1 MDGQKGTT
9 WNYTIKSLSC
19 SHRYRLPQNKAIN
32 EALPFMNSF
41 TNYTTPSGVII
52 ERKPVVR
59 DLGVRLSDDFTWRPH
74 ISNMVKDTRKMAS
87 WTLGVF
93 RDRSKPVML
102 QLYKSLIRSRLEYCC
117 PLQSLQRRRERYII
131 IHTWK
136 IIMDIVPNDIGMK
149 FVDNKRLGTRA
160 VVPGPCFQQNLY
172 HEGKNIL
179 RQLFRSQG
187 CPTLEPPPSRS
198 KDIPLVRQIQNIT
211 V

>member
-9 WNYTIKSLSC
+9 WNYTIKSLRAT
-19 SHRYRLPQNKAIN
+19 HRYRLPQNKAIN

-59 DLGVRLSDDFTWRPH
+59 DLGVLLSDDFTWRPH

-117 PLQSLQRRRERYII
+117 PLQSLQRRSE
-131 IHTWK
+131 
-136 IIMDIVPNDIGMK
+136 
-149 FVDNKRLGTRA
+149 
-160 VVPGPCFQQNLY
+160 
-172 HEGKNIL
+172 E
-179 RQLFRSQG
+179 
-187 CPTLEPPPSRS
+187 E
-198 KDIPLVRQIQNIT
+198 KDILLSIRGK
-211 V
+211 

>member
-1 MDGQKGTT
+1 
-9 WNYTIKSLSC
+9 
-19 SHRYRLPQNKAIN
+19 
-32 EALPFMNSF
+32 MNSF

-59 DLGVRLSDDFTWRPH
+59 DLGVLLSDDFTWRPH
-74 ISNMVKDTRKMAS
+74 ISNMVKNTRKMAS

-160 VVPGPCFQQNLY
+160 VVPAFNRISTMKAKTYYDNSFGVNAAQLWNLLPAEAKTF
-172 HEGKNIL
+172 HSLDKFKISL
-179 RQLFRSQG
+179 
-187 CPTLEPPPSRS
+187 S
-198 KDIPLVRQIQNIT
+198 KFLSDIPDLPPVTGYSTGNRNSLLDRSNQS
-211 V
+211 